1 MVLKDQKQRVN
12 IVLNESQRKYLQ
24 RISEERGLSASEIIR
39 DLIEEKKKEEQAARL
54 TQAAEAL
61 AIDYRQDEELTAFTT
76 LDGEDLE

>member
-54 TQAAEAL
+54 TQAAEAP
-61 AIDYRQDEELTAFTT
+61 AIDYRQDEELTAFTA
-76 LDGEDLE
+76 LDGKDLE

>member
-61 AIDYRQDEELTAFTT
+61 AIDYRQDEELTAFTA